1 VFKMNYDYE
10 RLRKDL
16 VEYFGSALAYNPM
29 AIMDVNRVQ
38 NATNIELEEIAR
50 KNKITLSDY
59 VISVKRYT
67 L

>member
-1 VFKMNYDYE
+1 MNYDYE

-29 AIMDVNRVQ
+29 AIMDVNKVQ
-38 NATNIELEEIAR
+38 NASNKELEEIAR
-50 KNKITLSDY
+50 KNRVVLSDY
-59 VISVKRYT
+59 IISVKRYT

>member
-1 VFKMNYDYE
+1 MNYDYE

-16 VEYFGSALAYNPM
+16 AEYFGSALAYNPM
-29 AIMDVNRVQ
+29 AIIDVNRVQ

>member
-1 VFKMNYDYE
+1 MNYDYE

-29 AIMDVNRVQ
+29 AIMDVNKVQ
-38 NATNIELEEIAR
+38 NASNKELEEIAR
-50 KNKITLSDY
+50 KNRMSLSDY

>member
-1 VFKMNYDYE
+1 MNYDYE

-16 VEYFGSALAYNPM
+16 VEYFGSALVYNPM
-29 AIMDVNRVQ
+29 AIMDVNKVQ
-38 NATNIELEEIAR
+38 NASNIELEEIAR
-50 KNKITLSDY
+50 KNKIALTDY

>member
-1 VFKMNYDYE
+1 MNYDYE

-29 AIMDVNRVQ
+29 AIMDVHKAQ
-38 NATNIELEEIAR
+38 NASNKELEEIAR
-50 KNKITLSDY
+50 KNKIALTDY

>member
-1 VFKMNYDYE
+1 MNYDYE

-59 VISVKRYT
+59 VIRVKRYT

>member
-1 VFKMNYDYE
+1 MNYDYE

-29 AIMDVNRVQ
+29 AIIDVNRVQ

-59 VISVKRYT
+59 VIRVKRYT

>member
-1 VFKMNYDYE
+1 MNYDYE

-29 AIMDVNRVQ
+29 AIMDVNKVQ
-38 NATNIELEEIAR
+38 NASNKELEEIAR
-50 KNKITLSDY
+50 KNRVVLSDY
-59 VISVKRYT
+59 IISVKKYT